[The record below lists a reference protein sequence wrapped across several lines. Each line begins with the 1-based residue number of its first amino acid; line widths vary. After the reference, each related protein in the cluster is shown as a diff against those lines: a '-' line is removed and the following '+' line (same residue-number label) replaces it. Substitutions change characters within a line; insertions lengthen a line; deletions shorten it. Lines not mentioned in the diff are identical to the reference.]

1 MKHAI
6 VVGFVV
12 AILFSGAPAV
22 GLGLATAAGL
32 LVWLAKR

>member
-12 AILFSGAPAV
+12 AILFSGAPAI
-22 GLGLATAAGL
+22 GLGLAVVAGF